1 MKASLRRICPIVAL
15 GAISGCV
22 SQNPAITDSHSV
34 LPPDSA
40 FSLAQPEANQSGVPS
55 FQSFFQEKELHSLLD
70 TAIKQ
75 NADWKVHLAKIE
87 LARAEAGYSTA
98 GALPSAQTSL
108 SWRRGK
114 EKNRE
119 TSFLEEDLPEWKASG
134 LVSWEFDLWGKWKA
148 IRQSASE
155 KVYAS
160 KNMARAAE
168 IALVHEVADAWYV
181 LRFHQEDLRILE
193 KSLDSQDSILRLY
206 RQRFEAGLENNVTI
220 ARQETRRTEL
230 VLERNR
236 LSKSLRL
243 SSLRIQRLAGKPLT
257 KIVQPTKILSQA
269 PLPEPSPTLP
279 SKALGQ
285 RPDLRAAEARLRAE
299 LHLEKGARLN
309 LFPSIGFR
317 LSGLSMTNSF
327 SDPSERWETAIGP
340 FLDIPLW
347 SPGRIRKT
355 RVAKAKVALMEAEW
369 KALIVRAVEEVEGA
383 ALSFAMTKKELDLAE
398 KVVDQADRVLAV
410 TKEKLATGLVSQ
422 LELLDDEKRLFEAE
436 RKALTVRLET
446 FQAALALS
454 KSLGCALE
462 KVR

>member
-1 MKASLRRICPIVAL
+1 MQASLRRICPVVAL
-15 GAISGCV
+15 ATISGCV
-22 SQNPAITDSHSV
+22 SKNPTIPDTQSV

-40 FSLAQPEANQSGVPS
+40 FSLAQPEGNQSRVPS
-55 FQSFFQEKELHSLLD
+55 FQSFFPEEELHPLLY
-70 TAIKQ
+70 TAVTQ
-75 NADWKVHLAKIE
+75 NADWKVHLAKID

-108 SWRRGK
+108 DWRRGQ

-148 IRQSASE
+148 IRKSAVE
-155 KVYAS
+155 KIHAS

-206 RQRFEAGLENNVTI
+206 RQRFDAGLENNVTI

-230 VLERNR
+230 VLEQNR
-236 LSKSLRL
+236 LSKNLRL
-243 SSLRIQRLAGKPLT
+243 SALHIQRLVGKPLT
-257 KIVQPTKILSQA
+257 KTEQPTEILSQA
-269 PLPEPSPTLP
+269 SIPEPPPTLP

-285 RPDLRAAEARLRAE
+285 RPDLRAAQARLRAE

-309 LFPSIGFR
+309 LFPSIGFK
-317 LSGLSMTNSF
+317 LTGLSMTNSL

-347 SPGRIRKT
+347 SPDRIRKT
-355 RVAKAKVALMEAEW
+355 RVAKAKVELMEAEW

-398 KVVDQADRVLAV
+398 KVVNQADRVLAV

-462 KVR
+462 KAR